1 MLRHY
6 IIIRTILHIWF
17 VWRGVEP
24 QMGPVRSFEWKIDTF
39 KLFKSVNLLLLC
51 CIFSRCVVANVYTY
65 RSEVITLLYIWRL
78 SARPTLLTSSRN
90 ATVASETLLYE
101 KWSSTSLFH
110 ITFSVTR
117 RLESEGGAL
126 WRNTLAL
133 GICTG
138 AVIFTGATQLSEW
151 GENIFFYRERRL
163 NKPLTVEAVAQLI
176 WSPW

>member
-1 MLRHY
+1 MLY
-6 IIIRTILHIWF
+6 FLT
-17 VWRGVEP
+17 
-24 QMGPVRSFEWKIDTF
+24 
-39 KLFKSVNLLLLC
+39 LC
-51 CIFSRCVVANVYTY
+51 CGKCVYVQERGNHPAVYLASLSSSHSAHFFSKCHG
-65 RSEVITLLYIWRL
+65 
-78 SARPTLLTSSRN
+78 
-90 ATVASETLLYE
+90 ETLLYE

-176 WSPW
+176 